1 MSPLCRNF
9 MQITYSQLLM
19 AALRVSVL
27 NPKLEVEKLD
37 RIYVCVKCRS
47 VFLFK
52 SDVEDHREMLGH
64 GDMKVQPFR

>member
-1 MSPLCRNF
+1 
-9 MQITYSQLLM
+9 M